1 MVSLLVFLLL
11 SIVHAGTEDWHKIAR
26 DLLTQQLKIQT
37 NTNKAKNI
45 ILFIGD
51 GMGMPTITSARIY
64 KGQQMK
70 KTGEETVFKFEEF
83 PNVALSKTYGSD
95 RQIPDSSQTATAL
108 MCGEKANFYT
118 IGVNDKVSQGDCA
131 SEIPSNKLTS
141 ILDHFIAD
149 GRAGGFVT
157 TARLTHATPGSSYAH
172 TANRAWESN
181 EKMKDVPEKCKDIAY
196 QFVYD
201 NTKIQVAMGGG
212 RRHFLPNTTKDPE
225 YNNKYGR
232 RVDGQDLIAE
242 WQKKQG
248 AKGRN
253 HRYVWNKGEFDS
265 VDPQTT
271 DYLLGL
277 FEYSHMQYEVD
288 RDTSSVGEPSI
299 TEMVE
304 KAIRILKKN
313 SNGFFLLVEGS
324 NIDIAHHDSL
334 AAKALTETVSLDK
347 AVTKALELTNEEDTL
362 VIVTADHS
370 HVFSM
375 GGYNYRGNDILGLAN
390 PIDYEPP
397 LDGMPYTTLNYAN
410 GPGVNFTSGK
420 RPNLTNVD
428 TTSFDY
434 IPQAAV
440 PVEYETHGGEDV
452 PIFSKGPM
460 SHLLNGVKEQH
471 YVAHVMQYAACVGDF
486 KDDSHCKNTE
496 PKPTCSACSIT
507 WDQVTLFL
515 SLIGIYLRQFCFV

>member
-1 MVSLLVFLLL
+1 
-11 SIVHAGTEDWHKIAR
+11 
-26 DLLTQQLKIQT
+26 
-37 NTNKAKNI
+37 
-45 ILFIGD
+45 
-51 GMGMPTITSARIY
+51 
-64 KGQQMK
+64 
-70 KTGEETVFKFEEF
+70 
-83 PNVALSKTYGSD
+83 
-95 RQIPDSSQTATAL
+95 
-108 MCGEKANFYT
+108 
-118 IGVNDKVSQGDCA
+118 
-131 SEIPSNKLTS
+131 
-141 ILDHFIAD
+141 
-149 GRAGGFVT
+149 
-157 TARLTHATPGSSYAH
+157 
-172 TANRAWESN
+172 
-181 EKMKDVPEKCKDIAY
+181 
-196 QFVYD
+196 
-201 NTKIQVAMGGG
+201 MGGG

-225 YNNKYGR
+225 YNTKYGL
-232 RVDGQDLIAE
+232 RVDGQDLTKE
-242 WQKKQG
+242 WQNKQS

-253 HRYVWNKGEFDS
+253 FRYVWNKGQFDS

-288 RDTSSVGEPSI
+288 RDTTSNGEPSI

-313 SNGFFLLVEGS
+313 SKGFFLLVEGS
-324 NIDIAHHDSL
+324 NIDIAHHDTL
-334 AAKALTETVSLDK
+334 AAKALTETVSMDQ
-347 AVTKALELTNEEDTL
+347 AVTKALELTNEEETL

-390 PIDYEPP
+390 PTDYEPP
-397 LDGMPYTTLNYAN
+397 LDGMPYTTLSYGN

-428 TTSFDY
+428 TTAFDY

-460 SHLLNGVKEQH
+460 AHLLNGVKEQH

-496 PKPTCSACSIT
+496 PKPTCSACFIT
-507 WDQVTLFL
+507 WDRVTFFL
-515 SLIGIYLRQFCFV
+515 SFIGICLQQFYFV